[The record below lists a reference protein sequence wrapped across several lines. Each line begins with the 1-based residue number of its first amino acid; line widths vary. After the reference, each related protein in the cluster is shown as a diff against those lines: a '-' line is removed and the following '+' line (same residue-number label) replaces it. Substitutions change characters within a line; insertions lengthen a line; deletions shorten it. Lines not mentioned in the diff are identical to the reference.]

1 MLSEK
6 CPLSIS
12 TSILGEHEHKGR
24 FMKNRKTEHWQAN
37 TSCGLVFSGRSKYPV
52 YLPLEL
58 ALSRLKIASENMS
71 IKRSVITKSDLP
83 QTSANV

>member
-1 MLSEK
+1 
-6 CPLSIS
+6 
-12 TSILGEHEHKGR
+12 
-24 FMKNRKTEHWQAN
+24 MKNRKTEHWQAN